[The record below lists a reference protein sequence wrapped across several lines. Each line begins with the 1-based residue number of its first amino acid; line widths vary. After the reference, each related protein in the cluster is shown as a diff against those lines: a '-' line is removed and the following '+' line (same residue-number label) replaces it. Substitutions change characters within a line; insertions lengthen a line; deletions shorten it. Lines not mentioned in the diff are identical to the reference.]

1 MEQQNNTEMNTEL
14 NNNVQ
19 THPLF
24 RLMMQSINMIPQQ
37 DGIPPQGMMN
47 PQGLMNLQGMP
58 GDILQR
64 TFEEQQPK
72 EKPCCNKFIEELQK
86 MEIIQEDVDNKLSCS
101 ICLDEFKLGERVLE
115 LPCEPSKHY
124 FHIKNENCEGIIP
137 WLSHNNTCP
146 MCRYEFP
153 TPVEEPEGPEGQ
165 EEPEGQEV
173 EMPSMDTAMSEAS
186 MPQAE
191 MPQASEEGPQE
202 LRPILTPE
210 QIGEL
215 LQEEPQ
221 SLNDILRAVLLRRNL
236 EQMASANTNINA
248 SANEVDSANIPN
260 IINLGSIMPQM
271 DIIRDGFSDR
281 DIDEALRRSLED

>member
-1 MEQQNNTEMNTEL
+1 MEQRNNTETNTEI
-14 NNNVQ
+14 NNNIQ
-19 THPLF
+19 THPLL
-24 RLMMQSINMIPQQ
+24 RLMMQSINMIPAQ
-37 DGIPPQGMMN
+37 DGMMN
-47 PQGLMNLQGMP
+47 LHGVP

-72 EKPCCNKFIEELQK
+72 EKPCCNKFIEELQE
-86 MEIIQEDVDNKLSCS
+86 MEITQEDVDNKLSCS

-115 LPCEPSKHY
+115 LPCKPYKHY

-153 TPVEEPEGPEGQ
+153 TPVKEPEEQ

-173 EMPSMDTAMSEAS
+173 EMPSMDTAMPEAA
-186 MPQAE
+186 MPEAL
-191 MPQASEEGPQE
+191 EEGPQE

-236 EQMASANTNINA
+236 EQMASANVNA
-248 SANEVDSANIPN
+248 SENEVDSANRPN
-260 IINLGSIMPQM
+260 IINLGSLMPQM

>member
-1 MEQQNNTEMNTEL
+1 
-14 NNNVQ
+14 
-19 THPLF
+19 
-24 RLMMQSINMIPQQ
+24 MIPQH
-37 DGIPPQGMMN
+37 DMIPPQDM
-47 PQGLMNLQGMP
+47 MNLQ

-72 EKPCCNKFIEELQK
+72 EKPCCNKFIEGLEK
-86 MEIIQEDVDNKLSCS
+86 MEITQEDVDNKLSCS
-101 ICLDEFKLGERVLE
+101 ICLDEFKLGEKVLE

-153 TPVEEPEGPEGQ
+153 TPVEEPEGQ
-165 EEPEGQEV
+165 EEQEDV
-173 EMPSMDTAMSEAS
+173 MSAMDTTDTPDVDMAIPEAQT
-186 MPQAE
+186 PI
-191 MPQASEEGPQE
+191 EEGPQE

-221 SLNDILRAVLLRRNL
+221 NLNNILRAVLL
-236 EQMASANTNINA
+236 EQIA
-248 SANEVDSANIPN
+248 SANEVTSENPNALEDINANDNALANDSANDSANRPN
-260 IINLGSIMPQM
+260 IINLGSLIPQM

>member
-1 MEQQNNTEMNTEL
+1 MEQQNNTEMDTEL
-14 NNNVQ
+14 NNIQ

-37 DGIPPQGMMN
+37 GMMN
-47 PQGLMNLQGMP
+47 PQGVMNPQGLP

-64 TFEEQQPK
+64 TFEEQQQK

-153 TPVEEPEGPEGQ
+153 TPPMPPGEEIVESQ
-165 EEPEGQEV
+165 EEIVIQEQQV
-173 EMPSMDTAMSEAS
+173 QQELPPGSI
-186 MPQAE
+186 PQAL
-191 MPQASEEGPQE
+191 PPGLIPTNNTT
-202 LRPILTPE
+202 LTPE
-210 QIGEL
+210 QVAGIR
-215 LQEEPQ
+215 QNQPQ
-221 SLNDILRAVLLRRNL
+221 NLNDILRAVLLRRNL
-236 EQMASANTNINA
+236 EQMASADINA
-248 SANEVDSANIPN
+248 SANEVASANANANDNEVDSANRPN

>member
-1 MEQQNNTEMNTEL
+1 MEQQNNTEMN
-14 NNNVQ
+14 NNIQ

-24 RLMMQSINMIPQQ
+24 RLMMQSINMIPAQ
-37 DGIPPQGMMN
+37 DGMMN

-72 EKPCCNKFIEELQK
+72 EKPCCNKFIEELQE
-86 MEIIQEDVDNKLSCS
+86 MEITQEDVDNKLSCS
-101 ICLDEFKLGERVLE
+101 ICLDEFKFGERVLE

-153 TPVEEPEGPEGQ
+153 TPVEEPEGQG
-165 EEPEGQEV
+165 EPEAE
-173 EMPSMDTAMSEAS
+173 MSEAL
-186 MPQAE
+186 
-191 MPQASEEGPQE
+191 EEGPQE

-221 SLNDILRAVLLRRNL
+221 NLNNILRAVLLRRNL
-236 EQMASANTNINA
+236 EQMASADINA
-248 SANEVDSANIPN
+248 SENEVDSANANDNEVDSANANTNRPN

>member
-1 MEQQNNTEMNTEL
+1 MEQRNNTEL

-24 RLMMQSINMIPQQ
+24 RLMMQSINMIPAQ
-37 DGIPPQGMMN
+37 DGMMN
-47 PQGLMNLQGMP
+47 PQGLMNLQGMMNPQGLP

-72 EKPCCNKFIEELQK
+72 EKPCCNKFIEELQE
-86 MEIIQEDVDNKLSCS
+86 MEITQEDVDNKLSCS

-153 TPVEEPEGPEGQ
+153 TPVEEQEGQGEPEGQ
-165 EEPEGQEV
+165 EEPEV
-173 EMPSMDTAMSEAS
+173 EMPEAL
-186 MPQAE
+186 
-191 MPQASEEGPQE
+191 EEGPQE

-236 EQMASANTNINA
+236 EQMASENVNA
-248 SANEVDSANIPN
+248 SANEVDSANRPN
-260 IINLGSIMPQM
+260 IINLGSLMPQM

>member
-1 MEQQNNTEMNTEL
+1 MEQRNNTQI
-14 NNNVQ
+14 NNNIQ

-24 RLMMQSINMIPQQ
+24 RLMMQSINMIPAQ

-47 PQGLMNLQGMP
+47 LHGLMNLQGMP

-72 EKPCCNKFIEELQK
+72 EKPCCNKFIEELQE
-86 MEIIQEDVDNKLSCS
+86 MEITQEDVDNKLSCS

-153 TPVEEPEGPEGQ
+153 TPVEEPEEQ

-173 EMPSMDTAMSEAS
+173 EMPSMDTAMPEDQT
-186 MPQAE
+186 PI
-191 MPQASEEGPQE
+191 EEGPQE

-236 EQMASANTNINA
+236 EQMASENTNASANA
-248 SANEVDSANIPN
+248 NDNEMASANANEVDSANRPN

>member
-1 MEQQNNTEMNTEL
+1 MEQRNNTET
-14 NNNVQ
+14 NNNIQ
-19 THPLF
+19 THPLL
-24 RLMMQSINMIPQQ
+24 RLMMQSINMIPQH
-37 DGIPPQGMMN
+37 DMIPPQDMMN
-47 PQGLMNLQGMP
+47 PQ

-72 EKPCCNKFIEELQK
+72 EKPCCNKFIEELQE
-86 MEIIQEDVDNKLSCS
+86 MEITQEDVDNKLSCS

-115 LPCEPSKHY
+115 LPCEPFKHY

-153 TPVEEPEGPEGQ
+153 TPVEEQEGQ
-165 EEPEGQEV
+165 EEPEV
-173 EMPSMDTAMSEAS
+173 EMPEAAMPEAAMPETS

-191 MPQASEEGPQE
+191 MPEALEEEPQE

-248 SANEVDSANIPN
+248 SANEVASANANEVDSANRPN

>member
-1 MEQQNNTEMNTEL
+1 MEQRNNTET

-19 THPLF
+19 THPLL
-24 RLMMQSINMIPQQ
+24 RLMMQSINMIPAQ
-37 DGIPPQGMMN
+37 DGIPPQGV
-47 PQGLMNLQGMP
+47 P

-72 EKPCCNKFIEELQK
+72 EKPCCNKFIEELQE
-86 MEIIQEDVDNKLSCS
+86 MEITQEDVDNKLSCS

-153 TPVEEPEGPEGQ
+153 TPVEEPEEQ
-165 EEPEGQEV
+165 EEPEV
-173 EMPSMDTAMSEAS
+173 E

-191 MPQASEEGPQE
+191 MPEALEEGPQE

-236 EQMASANTNINA
+236 EQMASANVND
-248 SANEVDSANIPN
+248 NEVDSANRPN
-260 IINLGSIMPQM
+260 IINLGSLMPQM